1 MKWTAI
7 LLLNCL
13 IQSAVAAPRIDAVMG
28 KDLFTNSPVTLEA
41 KSLVITF
48 VSATCPCSNSHKSEL
63 ADLARRYPAF
73 KFVAIHSNTEEDV
86 ANARIYFKGAALPF
100 PVLSDGDQKMANIFK
115 AAKTPHSFVVD
126 GKGQI
131 VYQGGVSNS
140 NDFVDADRKY
150 LREAL
155 EDLSQGRVVRTPQA
169 RAIGCAIS
177 RL

>member
-13 IQSAVAAPRIDAVMG
+13 LQSAVAAPRIDAVKG
-28 KDLFTNSPVTLEA
+28 NDIFTNSPVTLEA
-41 KSLVITF
+41 KNLVVTF
-48 VSATCPCSNSHKSEL
+48 VSATCPCSNAHKGEL
-63 ADLARRYPAF
+63 AALARQHPKF
-73 KFVAIHSNTEEDV
+73 KFVAVHSNTEEAV
-86 ANARIYFKGAALPF
+86 ADARIYFKGAALPF
-100 PVLSDGDQKMANIFK
+100 PVISDGDQKMANSFK
-115 AAKTPHSFVVD
+115 AAKTPHSFVLD

-131 VYQGGVSNS
+131 VYQGGVSSS
-140 NDFVDADRKY
+140 NDFVDADHKY

-155 EDLSQGRVVRTPQA
+155 EDLSQGRAVRTPQA